1 MQTDNSFKTSGKD
14 TILDAYMTHKMI
26 IETLLV
32 STNVK
37 LLVLL
42 HFCSSNNHIKREF
55 TSLFCRGKETIL
67 NPSCSSYYY

>member
-1 MQTDNSFKTSGKD
+1 MQTDNSFKISGKD
-14 TILDAYMTHKMI
+14 TILDAYMTHKII

-42 HFCSSNNHIKREF
+42 HFCSSKNHIK
-55 TSLFCRGKETIL
+55 
-67 NPSCSSYYY
+67 